1 MRIFNIIYRTADST
15 VAEANI
21 AATSK
26 GKATAVVGKV
36 ITCTDI
42 TADQFTN
49 DTPDKVKEVLMNGGF
64 GEAEAELI
72 SALVREHINKNCNCA
87 KAEEDKAVHVG
98 HPVQDG
104 TEVYE

>member
-1 MRIFNIIYRTADST
+1 MRIFNIIYRTDDNT

-42 TADQFTN
+42 TAEQFTN
-49 DTPDKVKEVLMNGGF
+49 DTPDKVKEVLMNGDF

-87 KAEEDKAVHVG
+87 KAENTDLSHIDAKNEMESK
-98 HPVQDG
+98 
-104 TEVYE
+104 EE

>member
-1 MRIFNIIYRTADST
+1 MRIFNIIYRTADNT

-49 DTPDKVKEVLMNGGF
+49 DTPDKVKEVLMMGDF

-72 SALVREHINKNCNCA
+72 SALVREHINKNCDCA
-87 KAEEDKAVHVG
+87 KANTTDT
-98 HPVQDG
+98 
-104 TEVYE
+104 TESTETAEAAE

>member
-1 MRIFNIIYRTADST
+1 MRIFNIIYRTADNT

-21 AATSK
+21 SATSK
-26 GKATAVVGKV
+26 SKATSVVGKV

-42 TADQFTN
+42 TAEQFTN
-49 DTPDKVKEVLMNGGF
+49 DTPDKVKEVLMMGDF

-87 KAEEDKAVHVG
+87 KADTAES
-98 HPVQDG
+98 
-104 TEVYE
+104 TETAEAAE

>member
-72 SALVREHINKNCNCA
+72 SALVREHINKNCDCA
-87 KAEEDKAVHVG
+87 KANTTDT
-98 HPVQDG
+98 
-104 TEVYE
+104 TESTETAEAAE

>member
-1 MRIFNIIYRTADST
+1 MRIFNIIYRTADNT

-49 DTPDKVKEVLMNGGF
+49 DTPDKVKEVLMMGDF

-87 KAEEDKAVHVG
+87 KVKNTDLLHIDAKNEMESKEE
-98 HPVQDG
+98 
-104 TEVYE
+104 

>member
-1 MRIFNIIYRTADST
+1 MRIFNIIYRTANNT

-26 GKATAVVGKV
+26 CKATAVVGKV

-72 SALVREHINKNCNCA
+72 SALVREHINKNCDCA
-87 KAEEDKAVHVG
+87 KADTAES
-98 HPVQDG
+98 
-104 TEVYE
+104 TETAEAAE

>member
-1 MRIFNIIYRTADST
+1 MRIFNIIYRTADNT

-87 KAEEDKAVHVG
+87 KANTTDT
-98 HPVQDG
+98 
-104 TEVYE
+104 TESTETAEAAE

>member
-1 MRIFNIIYRTADST
+1 MRIFNIIYRTADNT

-42 TADQFTN
+42 TAEQFTN
-49 DTPDKVKEVLMNGGF
+49 DTPDKVKEVLMMGDF

-87 KAEEDKAVHVG
+87 KAKEDKDVHVE
-98 HPVQDG
+98 HTEVNG

>member
-1 MRIFNIIYRTADST
+1 MRIFNIIYRTADNT

-42 TADQFTN
+42 TAD
-49 DTPDKVKEVLMNGGF
+49 KVKEVLMMGDF
-64 GEAEAELI
+64 GEAESELI

-87 KAEEDKAVHVG
+87 KAEEDKAVHVE
-98 HPVQDG
+98 HPEVNG

>member
-1 MRIFNIIYRTADST
+1 MRIFNIIYRTADNT

-49 DTPDKVKEVLMNGGF
+49 DTPDKVKEVLADNPELCEEIEAKI
-64 GEAEAELI
+64 GEQVKEQGLENVL
-72 SALVREHINKNCNCA
+72 NKIG
-87 KAEEDKAVHVG
+87 K
-98 HPVQDG
+98 
-104 TEVYE
+104 

>member
-1 MRIFNIIYRTADST
+1 M
-15 VAEANI
+15 AEANI

-49 DTPDKVKEVLMNGGF
+49 DTPDKVKEVLMMGDF

-87 KAEEDKAVHVG
+87 KAEEDKAVHVE
-98 HPVQDG
+98 HPEVNG

>member
-1 MRIFNIIYRTADST
+1 MRIFNIIYRTADNT

-49 DTPDKVKEVLMNGGF
+49 DTPDKVKEVLMKGDF

-87 KAEEDKAVHVG
+87 KANTTDT
-98 HPVQDG
+98 
-104 TEVYE
+104 TESTETAEAAE

>member
-1 MRIFNIIYRTADST
+1 MRIFNIIYRTADNT
-15 VAEANI
+15 VAEANS

-87 KAEEDKAVHVG
+87 KAEEDTTAHVE

>member
-1 MRIFNIIYRTADST
+1 M
-15 VAEANI
+15 
-21 AATSK
+21 
-26 GKATAVVGKV
+26 
-36 ITCTDI
+36 
-42 TADQFTN
+42 
-49 DTPDKVKEVLMNGGF
+49 KEVLMMGDF

-87 KAEEDKAVHVG
+87 KAEEDKDVHVG

>member
-1 MRIFNIIYRTADST
+1 MRIFNIIYRTADNT

-42 TADQFTN
+42 TSDQFTN

-72 SALVREHINKNCNCA
+72 SALVREHINKNCDCA
-87 KAEEDKAVHVG
+87 KANTTDT
-98 HPVQDG
+98 
-104 TEVYE
+104 TESTETAEAAE

>member
-1 MRIFNIIYRTADST
+1 MRIFNIIYRTADNT

-72 SALVREHINKNCNCA
+72 SALVREHINKNCDCA
-87 KAEEDKAVHVG
+87 KADAI
-98 HPVQDG
+98 DT
-104 TEVYE
+104 TESTETAEAAE

>member
-15 VAEANI
+15 VSEANI

-49 DTPDKVKEVLMNGGF
+49 DTPDKVKEVLMKGDF

-87 KAEEDKAVHVG
+87 KAEEGKAVHVE
-98 HPVQDG
+98 HPEVNG

>member
-1 MRIFNIIYRTADST
+1 MRIFNIIYRTADNT

-49 DTPDKVKEVLMNGGF
+49 DTPDKVKEVLMMGDF

-87 KAEEDKAVHVG
+87 KAEEDKTVHVE
-98 HPVQDG
+98 HTEVNG